1 MGAGGAMV
9 GKLRRPDVDYS
20 KKNVTLKTKDG
31 KSFRLGPSIIRDKA
45 EQLTAARKT
54 FVAKTGGKLRNVKTA
69 GLYKSMTRNEKN
81 KYKKLNPKEFEVGS
95 KLGKKSLLGT
105 T

>member
-105 T
+105 A

>member
-54 FVAKTGGKLRNVKTA
+54 FVAKTGGKLKNVKTA

-105 T
+105 A

>member
-1 MGAGGAMV
+1 MGSTGTMA

-20 KKNVTLKTKDG
+20 KKNVNLKTTSG
-31 KSFRLGPSIIRDKA
+31 KNFQMGPSIIRDKP

-54 FVAKTGGKLRNVKTA
+54 FVAKTGRKLNNVRTA
-69 GLYKSMTRNEKN
+69 GLYKSMTKTEKN

-95 KLGKKSLLGT
+95 KLSKKSLLGKA
-105 T
+105 